1 MGVCSIAGGT
11 TDRVDMVQDARVT
24 DQLKVFHDGEKR
36 TIRILLVGAGEC
48 GKSTIIKQMKILHKG
63 GFTDEEKIEQMRI
76 IRANTVHAMQQL
88 ITGCNEL
95 QFAFDEKE
103 QEWTKEVE
111 AIQETDKLTEGQILA
126 IENLWKESKA
136 IKRAVE
142 RRSDF
147 YLYDSFRYF
156 LDRIRISYQEDYV
169 PSNQCMLKSRTA
181 TSGIKETNFII
192 EEVPFVMYD
201 VGGQR
206 GERKKWI
213 HCFDGVRSIM
223 FVCSLAEYDL
233 VLAEDR
239 NKNRMEESLKL
250 FEGIL
255 SLVWFRHT
263 PIILFMNKMDIFKEK
278 IKTNELGAV
287 WGDYHGGFDEKMA
300 LNYIKARYLECNR
313 VEDRQIYTHATTA
326 INTVSRH
333 ASSSLL

>member
-239 NKNRMEESLKL
+239 NKNRMEESRTNNESNLALTLTVTPALAPILIITLILTLILGSSVKL

-255 SLVWFRHT
+255 SLVWFRSVLT
-263 PIILFMNKMDIFKEK
+263 LTSP
-278 IKTNELGAV
+278 
-287 WGDYHGGFDEKMA
+287 
-300 LNYIKARYLECNR
+300 
-313 VEDRQIYTHATTA
+313 
-326 INTVSRH
+326 
-333 ASSSLL
+333 